1 MNSAQF
7 VTVGVTKIGQFDG
20 AHGGS
25 FARSGRSFDRGPA
38 SGNGGIVKL
47 LHLLGR
53 VAGKG
58 DGAAVGDAC
67 RFVVDRLADDE
78 VGSVAVIVDQTCM
91 AAVGDVPRPFPAP
104 KVPSTVS

>member
-7 VTVGVTKIGQFDG
+7 VAVGITKIGQFDG

-25 FARSGRSFDRGPA
+25 FARSGRSFDRGSA
-38 SGNGGIVKL
+38 SGHGGIVKL

-78 VGSVAVIVDQTCM
+78 VGSIAVIVDQTCRPLSAM
-91 AAVGDVPRPFPAP
+91 FRVPSPAP